1 MDEAVANVLLRRQLR
16 ENQRLA
22 AENTELQARWAEL
35 TVRFEESLQL
45 VADAQR
51 LATEVQR
58 LTQENT
64 ELKTSLAAALERI
77 EELQRIKARQA
88 APFRRDK
95 KGGDGK
101 PGRKPGGRGTQRQRP
116 PVIDREINVPLEATK
131 CPKCECP
138 LDERQP
144 LTQIIEEI
152 PPIRPEVT
160 RLTTWQSTCPC
171 CGETVRST
179 HPLQVSLAQGAAGIH
194 LGPRAT
200 ALATILK
207 SHFGLTLRKT
217 ASILRQG
224 FNLSITAGGISQL
237 LHRVAQKSK
246 PNYDELLEQIRGS
259 DAVYADETSW
269 YVGQPKAYLWVFTTL
284 QHTLYHVDESRGRPV
299 AEKILGDFDGV
310 LVTDCAPMYNAID
323 CEQHKCIAHHLK
335 VLREQRA
342 REDNPDPRYLN
353 ACEKFWQ
360 DVIGLTKARD
370 DLPAA
375 EFDAQH
381 AALKIRLEK
390 LLNQPVRQPGDRKFQ
405 NRMLNVERESL
416 LGCLNHRVEPTNNRA
431 ERAIRPAV
439 IARKLSCGNKT
450 HRGAQTWEILASQCA
465 TLYQQGK
472 DLLAEFIPIVS
483 LNPC

>member
-1 MDEAVANVLLRRQLR
+1 MDDAVASAVLRRQLR
-16 ENQRLA
+16 ENQRLT
-22 AENTELQARWAEL
+22 AENA
-35 TVRFEESLQL
+35 QL
-45 VADAQR
+45 RERVAQLEAS
-51 LATEVQR
+51 LATA
-58 LTQENT
+58 
-64 ELKTSLAAALERI
+64 LKRI
-77 EELQRIKARQA
+77 EELERTTARQA
-88 APFRRDK
+88 APFRRNQ

-116 PVIDREINVPLEATK
+116 QVIDREIDVPLEITH
-131 CPKCECP
+131 CPQCECP

-152 PPIRPEVT
+152 PPMRPEVT

-171 CGETVRST
+171 CGKTVRST
-179 HPLQVSLAQGAAGIH
+179 HPLQMSLAQGAAGTH

-200 ALATILK
+200 AWATILK
-207 SHFGLTLRKT
+207 SHFGLTLRKA

-224 FNLSITAGGISQL
+224 FNLSITAGGLSQL
-237 LHRVAQKSK
+237 LHRVAQKSQPK
-246 PNYDELLEQIRGS
+246 YDELLAQIRAS
-259 DAVYADETSW
+259 AAVYADETSW
-269 YVGQPKAYLWVFTTL
+269 YVGQPKAWLWVFTTP
-284 QHTLYHVDESRGRPV
+284 QCTLYHVDESRGRPV
-299 AEKILGDFDGV
+299 AENILGDFAGV

-342 REDNPDPRYLN
+342 REDTPQSRYLD

-381 AALKIRLEK
+381 AALKTRLEE
-390 LLNQPVRQPGDRKFQ
+390 LLSQPVTQPGDRKFQ
-405 NRMLNVERESL
+405 TRMRNVDRESL
-416 LGCLNHRVEPTNNRA
+416 LGCLKHPVEPTNNRA

-450 HRGAQTWEILASQCA
+450 THGARTWEILASQCT

-472 DLLAEFIPIVS
+472 DLLAEFVPIVS